1 VVERANDG
9 AVALGKRALEDGAL
23 HAGDAG
29 PEPDEAAAGPETGEH
44 EKETKCF
51 GSKRLNDKY

>member
-1 VVERANDG
+1 MVVERANDG

-29 PEPDEAAAGPETGEH
+29 PKPDEAAAGRKLEGHKE
-44 EKETKCF
+44 ETKCIINK
-51 GSKRLNDKY
+51 S